1 MFQLL
6 VTTYNDNCIKN
17 KLLKFNDI
25 TSADIAYRR
34 IQEKGFL
41 MNLKYAVI
49 KLY

>member
-1 MFQLL
+1 ML
-6 VTTYNDNCIKN
+6 VTIYNDHCIKN
-17 KLLKFNDI
+17 KILKFNDI
-25 TSADIAYRR
+25 TSADTAYRR

>member
-34 IQEKGFL
+34 IQEKSSPLGL
-41 MNLKYAVI
+41 GYTVI